1 MAGRCR
7 KVAPRDFFGDQP
19 PQLKLAPAFAIITP
33 MRAIHSL
40 PFLATVAIAM
50 AQTEEP
56 TYQKLNE
63 IFGAPIWADD
73 NLWDDQDNAVAE
85 RLKWPSE
92 SRTSSLSSY
101 RLYAGADVKVLG
113 ARPFSLALYGEERV
127 PARFS
132 LIFINK
138 GDASGSFLTS
148 DLDSFIQDKDARKA
162 MQEKMKKALKE
173 FPKQL
178 KAEAEVIEAALT
190 AGLGQPQRD
199 KFGQSKAT
207 KEKVLRWDWKGHAI
221 LLAAPED
228 EYVGVHIMPVA
239 DADSGGKPQRVKDA
253 DLKPM
258 LKQRVEKRPNG
269 DVVVGQ
275 IPMVDQGPKGFC
287 VPATWERF
295 LRYMGI
301 PADMY
306 VLAMAGGTQFGG
318 GTIVSIMTAN
328 AEDIV
333 QRNGRRLESV
343 SGGPNIRKLASYID
357 DGLPL
362 MWSVLVDLKFERD
375 LQFRTED
382 RKKVTDWADWTTKL
396 KAARKAAKDLKPP
409 RENGHMRMIVG
420 YNPQTEELA
429 ISDSWGPEFQERW
442 ITIDEAEAITAGPIQ
457 LISW

>member
-1 MAGRCR
+1 
-7 KVAPRDFFGDQP
+7 
-19 PQLKLAPAFAIITP
+19 
-33 MRAIHSL
+33 MRARVTL
-40 PFLATVAIAM
+40 PLLVLLAAGA
-50 AQTEEP
+50 ARSEEP
-56 TYQKLNE
+56 GYEKLNA

-73 NLWDDQDNAVAE
+73 NLWDDADDAVAE
-85 RLKWPSE
+85 RLKWPKE
-92 SRTSSLSSY
+92 SKTTTLSSY
-101 RLYAGADVKVLG
+101 RLYAGADVKMLG
-113 ARPFSLALYGEERV
+113 ARPFSLALYGEEGK

-132 LIFINK
+132 LVFLNK
-138 GDASGSFLTS
+138 GDVAGAFITS
-148 DLDSFIQDKDARKA
+148 DLDSFVQDKKAREA
-162 MQEKMKKALKE
+162 MQEKIKKALKD

-178 KAEAEVIEAALT
+178 KAEAETVEAALT

-207 KEKVLRWDWKGHAI
+207 REKVLRWDWKGHAI

-228 EYVGVHIMPVA
+228 EYVGVRIMPIA
-239 DADSGGKPQRVKDA
+239 EADSGGKPQRVKDA
-253 DLKPM
+253 DLRPI
-258 LKQRVEKRPNG
+258 LKQRVEQRPNG

-306 VLAMAGGTQFGG
+306 VLAMAGGTQFAG
-318 GTIVSIMTAN
+318 GTIVGVMTAN

-333 QRNGRRLESV
+333 QRNGRRLAAV
-343 SGGPNIRKLASYID
+343 SGGPNIRKLAAHID

-362 MWSVLVDLKFERD
+362 MWSVLVDLKFERE
-375 LQFRTED
+375 LIYRAED
-382 RKKVTDWADWTTKL
+382 RKKVTDWAEWSEKL
-396 KAARKAAKDLKPP
+396 KAARKAAKSLKPS
-409 RENGHMRMIVG
+409 RDNGHMRMIIG
-420 YNPQTEELA
+420 YNPKTEEIA

-442 ITIDEAEAITAGPIQ
+442 LAVEEAEAITAGPIQ